1 MIANYPSEVSARC
14 KYLLNY
20 LLTLWSDYHGQA
32 DLESATSALRQTPNS
47 TPSSKAEV
55 QFLPIVV
62 SQPER
67 YSQMETPNVAP
78 AIAVLTSPAAESLD
92 FTKFNVEL
100 QKSFVV
106 PHNAKVS
113 EMVGYRHAVIRYRVV
128 GKTAVDK
135 PAKMATIP
143 QIKLDADN
151 YLLPKQAETVL
162 LGVLEDQ
169 QDGMIRDMIESGKN
183 TIAWEDVTL
192 EKTLAALTATRISNR
207 LTREIVE
214 FWADAAIRPATD
226 KRAQQVAEA
235 KGFANDP
242 AKLSAQQAATF
253 NAYKDNL
260 AKLAAAVP
268 NLGMETAN
276 QLDVFMKAS
285 ALDDDIAKVL
295 KRKLHAILNP
305 AAASEDL

>member
-1 MIANYPSEVSARC
+1 MDSPQVLAAQALAAN
-14 KYLLNY
+14 
-20 LLTLWSDYHGQA
+20 
-32 DLESATSALRQTPNS
+32 
-47 TPSSKAEV
+47 
-55 QFLPIVV
+55 
-62 SQPER
+62 
-67 YSQMETPNVAP
+67 
-78 AIAVLTSPAAESLD
+78 AIPVLTSLEAQSLD
-92 FTKFNVEL
+92 FTKFNAEK
-100 QKSFVV
+100 QFSFVV
-106 PHNAKVS
+106 PYNAKVS
-113 EMVGYRHAVIRYRVV
+113 EMIGYRYAVIRYRVV

-276 QLDVFMKAS
+276 QLDVFMKAN

-305 AAASEDL
+305 A

>member
-1 MIANYPSEVSARC
+1 
-14 KYLLNY
+14 
-20 LLTLWSDYHGQA
+20 
-32 DLESATSALRQTPNS
+32 
-47 TPSSKAEV
+47 
-55 QFLPIVV
+55 
-62 SQPER
+62 
-67 YSQMETPNVAP
+67 METPNASVVH
-78 AIAVLTSPAAESLD
+78 AIPVLTSPQAESLD
-92 FTKFNVEL
+92 FTKFNVE
-100 QKSFVV
+100 KMFSFVV

-113 EMVGYRHAVIRYRVV
+113 EMAGYRHAVIRYRVV

-135 PAKMATIP
+135 PAKMVTIP
-143 QIKLDADN
+143 QIKLDADS

-183 TIAWEDVTL
+183 TIAWEDIIL
-192 EKTLAALTATRISNR
+192 EKTLSALTATRISNR

-214 FWADAAIRPATD
+214 LWADAAIRPTTD

-235 KGFANDP
+235 KGFANDSS
-242 AKLSAQQAATF
+242 KVSAQQAATF

-268 NLGMETAN
+268 NVGMDTAT
-276 QLDVFMKAS
+276 QLQVFLKGS
-285 ALDDDIAKVL
+285 KLDDDIAKVL
-295 KRKLHAILNP
+295 NKKLHAILNP

>member
-1 MIANYPSEVSARC
+1 
-14 KYLLNY
+14 
-20 LLTLWSDYHGQA
+20 
-32 DLESATSALRQTPNS
+32 
-47 TPSSKAEV
+47 
-55 QFLPIVV
+55 
-62 SQPER
+62 
-67 YSQMETPNVAP
+67 
-78 AIAVLTSPAAESLD
+78 
-92 FTKFNVEL
+92 
-100 QKSFVV
+100 
-106 PHNAKVS
+106 
-113 EMVGYRHAVIRYRVV
+113 MVGYRHAVIRYRVV

-192 EKTLAALTATRISNR
+192 EKTLSALTATRISNR

-214 FWADAAIRPATD
+214 SWADAAIRPFTD
-226 KRAQQVAEA
+226 ARAQQVAEA
-235 KGFANDP
+235 KGFTSDAT
-242 AKLSAQQAATF
+242 KVSAQQAATF

-268 NLGMETAN
+268 NVGQDTAT
-276 QLDVFMKAS
+276 QLQVFLKGS
-285 ALDDDIAKVL
+285 KLDDDIAKVL
-295 KRKLHAILNP
+295 NKKLHAILNP
-305 AAASEDL
+305 AAASGDL

>member
-1 MIANYPSEVSARC
+1 
-14 KYLLNY
+14 
-20 LLTLWSDYHGQA
+20 
-32 DLESATSALRQTPNS
+32 
-47 TPSSKAEV
+47 
-55 QFLPIVV
+55 
-62 SQPER
+62 
-67 YSQMETPNVAP
+67 METPNVP
-78 AIAVLTSPAAESLD
+78 VLTSASAESLD
-92 FTKFNVEL
+92 FTKFNAEKML
-100 QKSFVV
+100 SFVV

-113 EMVGYRHAVIRYRVV
+113 EMSGYRHAVIRYRVV

-143 QIKLDADN
+143 QIKLDADS
-151 YLLPKQAETVL
+151 YLLPKAAETVL

-169 QDGMIRDMIESGKN
+169 QDGMIREMIEAGSN
-183 TIAWEDVTL
+183 TIKWEEITL
-192 EKTLAALTATRISNR
+192 EKTLSALTATRISNR

-214 FWADAAIRPATD
+214 LWADAAIRPTTD
-226 KRAQQVAEA
+226 KRAMQVAET
-235 KGFANDP
+235 KGFSADA
-242 AKLSAQQAATF
+242 AKVAMQQAATF